1 MEKKLI
7 QVAHSPDSDDAFMFY
22 ALAKDKIDTGKF
34 RFDHV
39 LSDIQTLNEKAM
51 HGIYEVSAI
60 SFHAFPRIASK
71 YALLSSGSSMGDK
84 YGPMVIS
91 KQAEDPSVLK
101 RKVIAVPGVWTT
113 AYLALKLYEPEINFV
128 VMPFDKILPAVV
140 QGEVELGLIIHE
152 GQLTYQESG
161 LHKII
166 DLGEWWYEKTEGLP
180 LPLGGNVIRRD
191 LGAED
196 CLKVSQLLREAI
208 QYSLDHREAA
218 LDYAA
223 TFARGLKRD
232 NMDRFVGMYVND
244 LTVDYG
250 ERGRKAVKRLFEEA
264 AQQKLISSMPP
275 LEFIG

>member
-1 MEKKLI
+1 ME
-7 QVAHSPDSDDAFMFY
+7 
-22 ALAKDKIDTGKF
+22 
-34 RFDHV
+34 
-39 LSDIQTLNEKAM
+39 
-51 HGIYEVSAI
+51 GIYEVSAI
-60 SFHAFPRIASK
+60 SFHAFPKVASK

-91 KQAEDPSVLK
+91 KTAEEPSILK
-101 RKVIAVPGVWTT
+101 RKKIAIPGTWTT
-113 AYLALKLYEPEINFV
+113 AFLALKLYEPEIDYV
-128 VMPFDKILPAVV
+128 VMPFDKILPAVA
-140 QGEVELGLIIHE
+140 QGEIDLGLIIHE

-166 DLGEWWYEKTEGLP
+166 DLGEWWFEKTGGLP

-191 LGAED
+191 LGGED
-196 CLKVSQLLREAI
+196 SLRVAQLLREAI

-223 TFARGLKRD
+223 TYARGLKRE

-250 ERGRKAVKRLFEEA
+250 ERGREAVRRLFAEAVQKRL
-264 AQQKLISSMPP
+264 ISVIPP